1 MAATPTT
8 PGAAD
13 APAQVIDLLRETDVA
28 YWCQI
33 FGVTPAQ
40 LREAVHHAGH
50 QAPEVARYLRG
61 GSPGSP

>member
-1 MAATPTT
+1 MDQVPSH
-8 PGAAD
+8 PGG

-40 LREAVHHAGH
+40 LRDAVHHAGH
-50 QAPEVARYLRG
+50 QAPEVARYLRRSG
-61 GSPGSP
+61 AGST

>member
-1 MAATPTT
+1 MALTPSTS
-8 PGAAD
+8 GAGE

-40 LREAVHHAGH
+40 LRDAVHHAGH

-61 GSPGSP
+61 QG